1 MSTSL
6 EIFKGSS
13 KDFTLPAMSPDG
25 EASGLWKDI
34 LLEMRVGDWF
44 EVRPQK
50 AVAIYR
56 AAWRLRMKITTQ
68 KGATTLRVTRVA

>member
-1 MSTSL
+1 MILGVRIQRATP
-6 EIFKGSS
+6 
-13 KDFTLPAMSPDG
+13 LPPGQPDG

-44 EVRPQK
+44 EIRPQK

-56 AAWRLRMKITTQ
+56 AAWRLRMRITTQ